1 MHHNHRKRSPWL
13 WFSLRSSLPPSLQPP
28 LQLLCQI
35 RYRSISDFSVNKE
48 TTACKGSD
56 VAWMHV
62 NVQPNKETA
71 HEIAGENQGVKS
83 LCMLMDEEIKE
94 TIKIGNHY
102 MDGLFA
108 WEPGGR
114 KGMCFFPWKSG
125 WISMLT
131 VAALH
136 EILC

>member
-1 MHHNHRKRSPWL
+1 
-13 WFSLRSSLPPSLQPP
+13 
-28 LQLLCQI
+28 
-35 RYRSISDFSVNKE
+35 
-48 TTACKGSD
+48 
-56 VAWMHV
+56 MHV

>member
-1 MHHNHRKRSPWL
+1 
-13 WFSLRSSLPPSLQPP
+13 
-28 LQLLCQI
+28 
-35 RYRSISDFSVNKE
+35 
-48 TTACKGSD
+48 
-56 VAWMHV
+56 MHV

-114 KGMCFFPWKSG
+114 KGMCFFHGNLDGFQCLLW
-125 WISMLT
+125 
-131 VAALH
+131 LH
-136 EILC
+136 CMRYCADCSSWVSCLEGGVECYGLYNDS